1 MRNAG
6 QEDVAIG
13 VDGLGLR
20 VYPSFLFDDAAFLAR
35 SDTVRDGGMGHPLS
49 E

>member
-6 QEDVAIG
+6 QEDAAIG

-35 SDTVRDGGMGHPLS
+35 SDTVRDGGPTGPIC
-49 E
+49 